1 MGDAACHDAHQDEY
15 AKFVANTHLASISIL
30 LPQRGLFLPIV
41 VMALPLRVCGVVVF
55 VVLFISLA
63 TSVPIPC
70 APKEATVS
78 QIGLLDFAQSGVAGN
93 IDGDAFTD
101 GTYS

>member
-1 MGDAACHDAHQDEY
+1 MMH
-15 AKFVANTHLASISIL
+15 K
-30 LPQRGLFLPIV
+30 
-41 VMALPLRVCGVVVF
+41 ALVVV
-55 VVLFISLA
+55 VVGLVLLTA
-63 TSVPIPC
+63 QTNGVPISC

-101 GTYS
+101 GKQS